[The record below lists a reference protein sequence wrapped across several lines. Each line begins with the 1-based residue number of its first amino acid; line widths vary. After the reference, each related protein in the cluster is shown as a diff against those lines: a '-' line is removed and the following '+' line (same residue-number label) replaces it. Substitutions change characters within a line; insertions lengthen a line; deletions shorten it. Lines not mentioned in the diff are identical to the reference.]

1 MNYTGTAAMHWN
13 SQSCFCEMQGMVSHV
28 SVRRGEQSVLF
39 LWGVENSDV
48 SVRCG
53 EQSVMFLWDVAE
65 GAKNTK
71 ALLESS
77 ESSFWQ
83 MK

>member
-1 MNYTGTAAMHWN
+1 M
-13 SQSCFCEMQGMVSHV
+13 
-28 SVRRGEQSVLF
+28 F

-65 GAKNTK
+65 GAKSTK
-71 ALLESS
+71 AVFESSETS
-77 ESSFWQ
+77 ESSFSQ